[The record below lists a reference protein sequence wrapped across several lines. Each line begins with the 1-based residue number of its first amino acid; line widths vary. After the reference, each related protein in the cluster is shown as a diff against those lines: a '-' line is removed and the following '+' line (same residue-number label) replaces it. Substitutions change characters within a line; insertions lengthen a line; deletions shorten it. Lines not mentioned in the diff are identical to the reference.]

1 MANAADEKQ
10 CAVAYAARLN
20 RENPMRQTGDACR
33 AVMRAKETRRRM
45 KNGQSV
51 VTRWIKFVEL
61 STKLVS
67 LTPFFIGTAYSLYVN
82 RTLDWKATGILLA
95 AVFLWSLTVTMV
107 NNFIDRR
114 REQKE
119 PYFSTAVSL
128 LLIFGT
134 GGASM
139 ALGLW
144 LTWLYGLP
152 VLVAGVI
159 SFGVGIFYSFTPISI
174 SRTPYGEIASG
185 LTEGF
190 LVIFLA
196 VFVNAH
202 TGAAHY
208 ADLQFSGRMLTGS
221 IDWVS
226 MLTLVLLALPNM
238 CCTSNVMLANNICD
252 VERDV
257 QSKRYTLPYYIG
269 RKHSLTLYKT
279 LYAAAYA
286 VIPVSV
292 IFGVL
297 HPITLA
303 ALVTAPF
310 IFRNVQKF
318 AANPVKAE
326 TFVLTIR
333 NYTLLLYVY
342 LLTILAGFA
351 ATLIA

>member
-1 MANAADEKQ
+1 
-10 CAVAYAARLN
+10 
-20 RENPMRQTGDACR
+20 
-33 AVMRAKETRRRM
+33 M
-45 KNGQSV
+45 KNGNSV
-51 VTRWIKFVEL
+51 IMRWIKFVEL

-82 RTLDWKATGILLA
+82 HTLDWKATGILLT

-119 PYFSTAVSL
+119 PYFRTAVSL
-128 LLIFGT
+128 FLIFGT
-134 GGASM
+134 GGISM

-144 LTWLYGLP
+144 LTFLYGLP

-202 TGAAHY
+202 TGSAHY
-208 ADLQFSGRMLTGS
+208 ASLQFSGHMLAGTA
-221 IDWVS
+221 DWVS
-226 MLTLVLLALPNM
+226 LLSLLLLALPNM
-238 CCTSNVMLANNICD
+238 CCTANIMLANNICD

-257 QSKRYTLPYYIG
+257 ESRRYTLPYYIG
-269 RKHSLTLYKT
+269 RKRALALYKY
-279 LYAAAYA
+279 LYIAAYCA
-286 VIPVSV
+286 IPVSV
-292 IFGVL
+292 IAGVL
-297 HPITLA
+297 HPVTLA
-303 ALVTAPF
+303 ALITAPF
-310 IFRNVQKF
+310 VLRNAGKF

-326 TFVLTIR
+326 TFVLAIK

-342 LLTILAGFA
+342 CFTILAGFA
-351 ATLIA
+351 VTILF